1 MLFEISHRTEFSYN
15 RPVFLEPH
23 TVRLR
28 PRCDVWQNLLA
39 HEMHVEPQP
48 AGLTE
53 SIDLDGNSVAIMW
66 FKGTHESLSITASS
80 TVETLR
86 RNPFDFVLDSESL
99 VMPVEYDADVATS
112 LAPYRD
118 RANSKDEVFTFSN
131 AISAQADQMTLP
143 FLSSL
148 TQRIHESFEHFVRPQ
163 GDPWSPL
170 VTLAKGRGACR
181 DLAVLQMDAI
191 RAAGL
196 PARFVSGYLAGDP
209 EATDRELHS
218 WVEVYLPGA
227 GWRGYD
233 PTIGLAVTDG
243 HVALAAGA
251 NARVAAPTSG
261 TFRGTGVDS
270 SIHTSIEISIS

>member
-1 MLFEISHRTEFSYN
+1 MLFQISHRTEFFYN
-15 RPVFLEPH
+15 RPVFIEPH

-28 PRCDVWQNLLA
+28 PRCDAWQNLLD
-39 HEMHVEPQP
+39 HEVDVEPQP

-53 SIDLDGNSVAIMW
+53 CIDLDGNSVTRLW
-66 FKGTHESLSITASS
+66 FNGTHESLSIITRS

-86 RNPFDFVLDSESL
+86 RNPFDFVLDSEAL
-99 VMPVEYDADVATS
+99 AMPVEFDADIATS
-112 LAPYRD
+112 LTPYRD
-118 RANSKDEVFTFSN
+118 RATSEDEISTFSA
-131 AISAQADQMTLP
+131 AISAQADRMTLP
-143 FLSSL
+143 FLSTL
-148 TQRIHESFEHFVRPQ
+148 TQRIHESFERFVRPQ
-163 GDPWSPL
+163 GDPWSPSD
-170 VTLAKGRGACR
+170 TLTKGRGACR

-233 PTIGLAVTDG
+233 PTVGLAVTDG

-251 NARVAAPTSG
+251 NARIAAPTSG

-270 SIHTSIEISIS
+270 SIHTYIEISIS